1 VNFTPS
7 YTGGSGTPLVLL
19 HGIMGTW
26 NVWEPVLPLLE
37 KHHAVY
43 APTLPGHAGASPLGP
58 DVPPSIA
65 AMVDAVEADLD
76 RAGIGTAHFVGNSLG
91 GWLALELARRGRAR
105 LVVAFGPAGGWQSH
119 RRLKGLLA
127 GFRIS
132 FWLTRKLARWAD
144 AIARRPRLRKL
155 LLFTQVQHPDRVPA
169 EALAAALRSSLHAPV
184 VSGLLKAVDKSPFAA
199 LTEETDIPIR
209 IVWAEKD
216 RIIPWKHFGAALVE
230 RLPGAD
236 VVRLT
241 GIGHVPMYDAPD
253 EVARLVLEVTGAAD
267 SSTGSGTASQETA

>member
-1 VNFTPS
+1 
-7 YTGGSGTPLVLL
+7 
-19 HGIMGTW
+19 MGTW
-26 NVWEPVLPLLE
+26 NAWEPVLPLLE

-43 APTLPGHAGASPLGP
+43 APTLPGHAGGAPLGP
-58 DVPPSIA
+58 DVTPSIA

-76 RAGIGTAHFVGNSLG
+76 RAGIDTAHFVGNSLG

-105 LVVAFGPAGGWQSH
+105 SVVAFGPAGGWQSH

-144 AIARRPRLRKL
+144 AIARRPRLRRL
-155 LLFTQVQHPDRVPA
+155 LLFTQVEHPDRVPA
-169 EALAAALRSSLHAPV
+169 EALAAALRSSLQAPV
-184 VSGLLKAVDKSPFAA
+184 VSGLLKAVDKSPFTA

-216 RIIPWKHFGAALVE
+216 RIIPWKHYGAALVE

-236 VVRLT
+236 VVRLS

-267 SSTGSGTASQETA
+267 SSTGSGTAS